1 MSFKNQTK
9 AVIFIGFT
17 LVASFVHAQRIATI
31 RLHRTTTML
40 RIARTARQAT
50 RLDSAPSEEFTIGSG
65 LSNDHMNVGTDACN
79 GISASLGVL
88 ERYVGNVEPE
98 AGNLTNYQVNNGY
111 ATFLRVQKKVRAG
124 TTC

>member
-17 LVASFVHAQRIATI
+17 LVASFVHAQGDCNDPFASNFNAAEDCTYC
-31 RLHRTTTML
+31 TPSN
-40 RIARTARQAT
+40 A
-50 RLDSAPSEEFTIGSG
+50 LDSAPSEEFTIGSG

-88 ERYVGNVEPE
+88 ERYVGNVAPE
-98 AGNLTNYQVNNGY
+98 AGNLSNYQVNNGY
-111 ATFLRVQKKVRAG
+111 ADVPAGAEEGRAG